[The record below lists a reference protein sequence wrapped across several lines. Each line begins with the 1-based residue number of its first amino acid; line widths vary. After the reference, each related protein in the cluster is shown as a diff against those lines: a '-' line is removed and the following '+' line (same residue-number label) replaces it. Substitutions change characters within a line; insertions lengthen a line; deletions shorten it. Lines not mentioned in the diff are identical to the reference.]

1 MNPQDEYEL
10 DCSAVIADVW
20 LMLDGECDNT
30 TRERLQHHL
39 DTCGSCLEAYGIEEK
54 VKSLLSRKC
63 GGERAPDTL
72 RDRLKI
78 EIRRT
83 VVIQQLD
90 GDI

>member
-1 MNPQDEYEL
+1 VNSHDEYEL

-20 LMLDGECDNT
+20 LVLDGECDSAS
-30 TRERLQHHL
+30 RARLQHHL

-54 VKSLLSRKC
+54 IKSLLSRKC

-72 RDRLKI
+72 RERLAI

-90 GDI
+90 GDV